1 VKLEVGAFGSAAGI
15 GVAAAFTICA
25 LFVALAPQPTA
36 AFIGYLLHI
45 DISGITRPVTWA
57 SYFAGVVSVGSCTTG
72 KPSTFARQRARRAS
86 KKRLK
91 STLTGEGEAVA
102 GLSAR
107 RWTGE
112 REAATAIWASGRI
125 CAPGSSYSR
134 KE

>member
-57 SYFAGVVSVGSCTTG
+57 SYFAGVVSVGI
-72 KPSTFARQRARRAS
+72 
-86 KKRLK
+86 
-91 STLTGEGEAVA
+91 
-102 GLSAR
+102 
-107 RWTGE
+107 WTGLWAAVVAKLYNFRFHGE
-112 REAATAIWASGRI
+112 RCHGR
-125 CAPGSSYSR
+125 S
-134 KE
+134 